1 MKLVGIVGSN
11 AVESY
16 NRLLL
21 QFIQKHFNK
30 LIDLDI
36 VEIDKCHYLTK
47 VMTNSITRHSR
58 YC

>member
-11 AVESY
+11 AVGSY

-36 VEIDKCHYLTK
+36 VEIDQVPLF
-47 VMTNSITRHSR
+47 NQSDD
-58 YC
+58 